1 MLQMFA
7 ALVSLLVLAGATG
20 VIAQS
25 VAGDWRL
32 MLRALGL
39 VPAVDLAPLPPVGRP
54 LTFARQIRVVRISPQ
69 SAPLRAAI

>member
-7 ALVSLLVLAGATG
+7 ALVSLIVIAGATG
-20 VIAQS
+20 VIAHS
-25 VAGDWRL
+25 MAGDWRL

-39 VPAVDLAPLPPVGRP
+39 PPALDLAPLPPAGRP
-54 LTFARQIRVVRISPQ
+54 LTFARQIRVVRVSSQ